1 MRSFA
6 IESNCCLMI
15 KKRTQYRAEISLE
28 QKPMPELSLP
38 EARVILFCPG
48 VAIHQSLNSR

>member
-38 EARVILFCPG
+38 EARVILFCSG
-48 VAIHQSLNSR
+48 VAVHQSLNSR